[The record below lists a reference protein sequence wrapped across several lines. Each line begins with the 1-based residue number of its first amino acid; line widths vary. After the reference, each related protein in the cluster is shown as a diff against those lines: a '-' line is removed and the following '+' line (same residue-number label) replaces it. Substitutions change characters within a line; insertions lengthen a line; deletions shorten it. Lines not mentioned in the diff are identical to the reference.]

1 LDIVFGALCAVILAC
16 IAVLL
21 HARRRRR
28 YFRKLEDS
36 WGKPVPPGDTDSD
49 VLEDIASYWRESS
62 KAEPFGRAVDDTT
75 WSDLDMDAIFR
86 LLDRAESGVGEE
98 VLYAMLREIGAD
110 GETLARRSRY
120 IEAIKRHS
128 PQRTRMRAALRRLGK
143 ARYHRAWAYLFHPS
157 AKKPAHGAA
166 YAALA
171 GLSVALP
178 LLSFIQVQFL
188 IAVAAA
194 FAANLAVYYWSGRAW
209 MGEIAAIRHIASVLT
224 AATRLKDACPPGMED
239 ARQELTRICREMK
252 PVLRWNAL
260 FAMQR
265 QNPFDVITDYLRISL
280 QLDMLCLIRLTA
292 FFEKHNAAL
301 RALYRLTGEIDACIA
316 IANFRASGAE
326 TCEPEFT
333 GDLCVRAEGLAHPLL
348 KTPVR
353 NDIAWDRCALIT
365 GSNASGKSTFTKAL
379 AIGAILAQSV
389 CTCTARSFKM
399 PRARVLTSMA
409 LRDDVEGGESYFIV
423 EIKSLRRIISALGAD
438 TPTLC
443 FIDEILRGTNT
454 VERIAA
460 SSAFLGYLERQN
472 CLCMAATHDQELTQ
486 MLSQYRQL
494 HFREDLTPEGMTFS
508 YKLLEGPSDTRNAIA
523 LIKQMAFPEEILE
536 TAAAAVRHCEATG
549 SWRQK
554 GRADAQ

>member
-1 LDIVFGALCAVILAC
+1 MDIVFGALCAVILAC

-62 KAEPFGRAVDDTT
+62 KDETFRPRRGRHH

-110 GETLARRSRY
+110 GEKLARRSRVHR
-120 IEAIKRHS
+120 AIKRHS
-128 PQRTRMRAALRRLGK
+128 PHRTCMRAALRRLGK

-157 AKKPAHGAA
+157 AKEPAHGAA

-178 LLSFIQVQFL
+178 LLGFIQVQFL

-194 FAANLAVYYWSGRAW
+194 FAANLAVYYCSGRAW

-333 GDLCVRAEGLAHPLL
+333 GPLRASGGACAPAPQNPGAKRHRLGP
-348 KTPVR
+348 
-353 NDIAWDRCALIT
+353 CALIT
-365 GSNASGKSTFTKAL
+365 APTPPGNPPSQRRWR
-379 AIGAILAQSV
+379 LAQSW
-389 CTCTARSFKM
+389 
-399 PRARVLTSMA
+399 PRACAPARPAA
-409 LRDDVEGGESYFIV
+409 LKCPAPRAHVHGAARRRGGRRKLLYCGNQEPPADH
-423 EIKSLRRIISALGAD
+423 LRAGAD

-443 FIDEILRGTNT
+443 FIDEILRVRT
-454 VERIAA
+454 RWSA
-460 SSAFLGYLERQN
+460 SRRPRRFSATLRQN

-486 MLSQYRQL
+486 MLSQYGSSISGRTSPGGHDVFLQ
-494 HFREDLTPEGMTFS
+494 
-508 YKLLEGPSDTRNAIA
+508 
-523 LIKQMAFPEEILE
+523 
-536 TAAAAVRHCEATG
+536 AVGRPQRYAQRH
-549 SWRQK
+549 
-554 GRADAQ
+554 RAN